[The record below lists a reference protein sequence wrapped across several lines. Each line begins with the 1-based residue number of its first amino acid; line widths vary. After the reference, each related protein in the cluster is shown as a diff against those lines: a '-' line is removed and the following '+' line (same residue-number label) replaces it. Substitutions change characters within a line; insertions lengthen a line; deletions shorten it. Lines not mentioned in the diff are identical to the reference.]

1 MKVKYQAVVKWH
13 IDSRKSKQE
22 TGWMYCDGP
31 NDYYNN
37 YEECLE
43 AVKKEIKRRSKT
55 EQAITRYKIYKVIK
69 EVVEEQAV

>member
-1 MKVKYQAVVKWH
+1 MKVKYQAVVKWY
-13 IDSRKSKQE
+13 INSNKSKLE
-22 TGWMYCDGP
+22 TGWMYCISA
-31 NDYYNN
+31 NTYHNT